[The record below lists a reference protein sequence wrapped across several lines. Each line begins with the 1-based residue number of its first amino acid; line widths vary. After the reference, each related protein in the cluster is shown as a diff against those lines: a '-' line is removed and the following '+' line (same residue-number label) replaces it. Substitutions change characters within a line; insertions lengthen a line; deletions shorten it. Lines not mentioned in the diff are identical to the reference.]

1 MSFPTHLSG
10 HTLDLILAPT
20 GSEYVKH
27 VEALPIDS
35 NMSDHALILF
45 SLEVMRPHAVK
56 KTITFHSYRNV
67 DNNSIVNNIEHILN
81 ILDVSS
87 LTAEDCT
94 IWYNNFFNSLENKF
108 CPLISKEILVKADAP
123 WYDHTVAVL
132 RRQRRRAERR
142 WRRLRSDTS
151 RSDYTAARR
160 AVGNQVLLRKVEF
173 YGGQVASCKG
183 DQKKLCCLMNNLMGR
198 DSSTSLPSSESD
210 IQLALDFSRFFQS
223 KVLRIREELDGTPV
237 HGDYSVEFHPQQSV
251 RSLFLKF
258 NPVDELSIRRYI
270 RELNKTYCSLDPIN
284 VSKIAVAFEAA
295 APFIA
300 SLVNKYIEECI
311 FVTSEKVALLRPL
324 LKKPGLDV
332 EDMNSFRPV
341 SNLSFLSKIVERAML
356 DQLLP
361 FLEENKIIPKN
372 QSAYRQFHSTETA
385 LCKIHN
391 DLVTNACSGKASLL
405 VLLDLS
411 AAFDTVDHDVL
422 LADLFSCGIREDAH
436 SLLKSYLT
444 NRFQRTSVGA
454 SFSEPVHLQFGVPQG
469 SVLGPVLFTLYTSS
483 LATLLEAHNVA
494 YHFYADDTQIYIRI
508 DSIEDVKGKLSSLIN
523 DIKIW
528 MNGRKLK
535 LNDGKIEIII
545 VKGHLRS
552 NVVEEF
558 GDLELPCA
566 HLCLSV
572 SARNLGIIF
581 DSMLNF
587 KNHINSV
594 VKTCNYHIR
603 YMVFCVS

>member
-1 MSFPTHLSG
+1 M
-10 HTLDLILAPT
+10 ILAPA

-35 NMSDHALILF
+35 DMSDHALILF

-56 KTITFHSYRNV
+56 KTITFRSYRNV
-67 DNNSIVNNIEHILN
+67 DDNSIVNDIKHILN

-94 IWYNNFFNSLENKF
+94 IWYNNFQNSLENKF
-108 CPLISKEILVKADAP
+108 CPLISREVLVKADAP

-132 RRQRRRAERR
+132 RRRAERR
-142 WRRLRSDTS
+142 WRRLRSETS

-160 AVGNQVLLRKVEF
+160 AVGNQILLRKVVF

-183 DQKKLCCLMNNLMGR
+183 DQKKRCCQMNNLMGR
-198 DSSTSLPSSESD
+198 ETPTSLPSSESD
-210 IQLALDFSRFFQS
+210 IQLPLDFSPFFQS

-237 HGDYSVEFHPQQSV
+237 HGDYSVEFHPQSV

-258 NPVDELSIRRYI
+258 NPLDELSIRRYI

-284 VSKIAVAFEAA
+284 VSKITVAFEAA

-300 SLVNKYIEECI
+300 SLVNKYFEECI
-311 FVTSEKVALLRPL
+311 FVTSEKVALLRSL

-341 SNLSFLSKIVERAML
+341 SNLPFLSKVVERATL

-361 FLEENKIIPKN
+361 FLEENKIIPQN
-372 QSAYRQFHSTETA
+372 QSAYREFHSTETA

-391 DLVTNACSGKASLL
+391 DLVTNASSGKASLL

-411 AAFDTVDHDVL
+411 AAFDTVDHDML

-454 SFSEPVHLQFGVPQG
+454 LLSEPVHLQ
-469 SVLGPVLFTLYTSS
+469 LGPHSLHIIYEQPSDSVGGPQCCIPFLCRRYSDLYS
-483 LATLLEAHNVA
+483 
-494 YHFYADDTQIYIRI
+494 DR
-508 DSIEDVKGKLSSLIN
+508 
-523 DIKIW
+523 
-528 MNGRKLK
+528 
-535 LNDGKIEIII
+535 
-545 VKGHLRS
+545 
-552 NVVEEF
+552 
-558 GDLELPCA
+558 
-566 HLCLSV
+566 
-572 SARNLGIIF
+572 
-581 DSMLNF
+581 
-587 KNHINSV
+587 
-594 VKTCNYHIR
+594 
-603 YMVFCVS
+603 

>member
-1 MSFPTHLSG
+1 M
-10 HTLDLILAPT
+10 
-20 GSEYVKH
+20 
-27 VEALPIDS
+27 
-35 NMSDHALILF
+35 
-45 SLEVMRPHAVK
+45 
-56 KTITFHSYRNV
+56 
-67 DNNSIVNNIEHILN
+67 
-81 ILDVSS
+81 
-87 LTAEDCT
+87 
-94 IWYNNFFNSLENKF
+94 
-108 CPLISKEILVKADAP
+108 
-123 WYDHTVAVL
+123 
-132 RRQRRRAERR
+132 
-142 WRRLRSDTS
+142 
-151 RSDYTAARR
+151 
-160 AVGNQVLLRKVEF
+160 
-173 YGGQVASCKG
+173 
-183 DQKKLCCLMNNLMGR
+183 
-198 DSSTSLPSSESD
+198 
-210 IQLALDFSRFFQS
+210 
-223 KVLRIREELDGTPV
+223 
-237 HGDYSVEFHPQQSV
+237 
-251 RSLFLKF
+251 
-258 NPVDELSIRRYI
+258 
-270 RELNKTYCSLDPIN
+270 
-284 VSKIAVAFEAA
+284 
-295 APFIA
+295 
-300 SLVNKYIEECI
+300 
-311 FVTSEKVALLRPL
+311 ALLRPL
-324 LKKPGLDV
+324 FKKPGLDV

-372 QSAYRQFHSTETA
+372 QSAYHQFHSTETA

-436 SLLKSYLT
+436 SLLKSCLT
-444 NRFQRTSVGA
+444 NRFQHTSVGA
-454 SFSEPVHLQFGVPQG
+454 SLPEPVHLQFGVPQG
-469 SVLGPVLFTLYTSS
+469 SVLGPIPFTLYTSS
-483 LATLLEAHNVA
+483 LATLLGAHIVA

-535 LNDGKIEIII
+535 LNDGKTEIII
-545 VKGHLRS
+545 VKGNLRS

-566 HLCLSV
+566 HLCPSV

-603 YMVFCVS
+603 NLYSIRKFLDQDCLITLVHSYCF